1 MPSLIDLRR
10 RIRSVKNT
18 QQITKAMK
26 MVSAAKLRR
35 AQESVIGARPFAT
48 LLREMLSS
56 VLANVGAGELDNPL
70 LAKRPEK
77 RVLLLLLSG
86 DKGLCGGFNTK
97 VFKASDEFCAEHS
110 QQDLEL
116 NAIGRKGRDYYKR
129 RDANISAEWINVFSS
144 VKFETAA
151 EIGDKVIERFSNA
164 EVDAVYLIYTHFK
177 SALSSEPVLQPLLPV
192 APPAA
197 GEAAADYIFEQ
208 SPREMFSALL
218 PRYVRNQVY
227 QAMLESSASEHSARM
242 AAMDA
247 ATRNA
252 GEMIDSLTLHL
263 NRIRQASITTEIIE
277 VVSGAAAQE

>member
-35 AQESVIGARPFAT
+35 AQDSVVQARPFAT

-56 VLANVGAGELDNPL
+56 VLANVGQEDLEHPL
-70 LAKRPEK
+70 LAKREEK
-77 RVLLLLLSG
+77 RVLALVMSG

-97 VFKASDEFCAEHS
+97 LFKAADQFCTEHGE
-110 QQDLEL
+110 QDLEL
-116 NAIGRKGRDYYKR
+116 NPIGRKGRDYYQR
-129 RDANISAEWINVFSS
+129 REANIGSEWINVFST
-144 VKFETAA
+144 VEFDVAA
-151 EIGDKVIERFSNA
+151 EIGNKVIERFSNS
-164 EVDAVYLIYTHFK
+164 EIDSVYLIYTQFK
-177 SALSSEPVLQPLLPV
+177 SALSSEPLVQKLLPV
-192 APPAA
+192 DPPAA
-197 GEAAADYIFEQ
+197 GEAAADYIFQ
-208 SPREMFSALL
+208 QPPQVMFESLL

>member
-35 AQESVIGARPFAT
+35 AQESVIAARPFAT
-48 LLREMLSS
+48 LLREMLTS
-56 VLANVGAGELDNPL
+56 VLANVGEEDLEHPL

-97 VFKASDEFCAEHS
+97 VFKASDEFCAEHA
-110 QQDLEL
+110 QQELEL
-116 NAIGRKGRDYYKR
+116 NAIGRKGRDYYR
-129 RDANISAEWINVFSS
+129 RREANIGAEWINVFSS

-151 EIGDKVIERFSNA
+151 EIGDRVIARFSNA
-164 EVDAVYLIYTHFK
+164 EIDSAYLIYTQFK
-177 SALSSEPVLQPLLPV
+177 SALSSEPVLQQLLPV
-192 APPAA
+192 APPGA
-197 GEAAADYIFEQ
+197 GETAADYIFQQ
-208 SPREMFSALL
+208 SPREMFSTLL

-263 NRIRQASITTEIIE
+263 NRVRQASITTEIIE

>member
-35 AQESVIGARPFAT
+35 AQESVVAARPFAT
-48 LLREMLSS
+48 LLREMLTS
-56 VLANVGAGELDNPL
+56 VLANVGEEDLEHPL

-97 VFKASDEFCAEHS
+97 VFKASDEFCAKHS
-110 QQDLEL
+110 EQDLEL

-129 RDANISAEWINVFSS
+129 REANIGSEWINVFSA

-151 EIGDKVIERFSNA
+151 EIGNKVIERFSNS
-164 EVDAVYLIYTHFK
+164 EVDSVYLLYTQFK

-197 GEAAADYIFEQ
+197 GEAAADYIFQQ
-208 SPREMFSALL
+208 SPQEMFSSLL